1 MTIEGWSAEAFN
13 QVPDSQNEIHG
24 DRVSKLYGFEGG
36 LVPGVT
42 VSAYL
47 LHPGVVAWGRDFL
60 DRGRSHVRVISPLY
74 DGERFEVSVADVSA
88 DSYRAEL
95 RRPGDVLCA
104 TAEVSLPDA
113 PPPAPR
119 RRGDPVEEET
129 WQGPAATRE
138 HWAEL
143 QANGCRALR
152 FRWDHTHRMARYLRA
167 EAEGMPALLTGEAPC
182 ANTAYVLGVSNWVLA
197 ANGYMNPW
205 VHLETTCAALS
216 RHRRG
221 HHPRCGNG
229 RCRFLRA
236 QGPSVRG
243 RHRHAL
249 RRGCGRGRQR
259 GPREHRPARDLP
271 ASGYVAAR

>member
-74 DGERFEVSVADVSA
+74 DGERFEVSVADVVA

-113 PPPAPR
+113 PPPAPL

-167 EAEGMPALLTGEAPC
+167 EVEGIPELLTGEAPF

-205 VHLETTCAALS
+205 VHLETTAQHFRAIATGTTLVAEMAVADFFERKGHQFVDVTVTLFDEAEADNAALAS
-216 RHRRG
+216 ID
-221 HHPRCGNG
+221 
-229 RCRFLRA
+229 LRA
-236 QGPSVRG
+236 IYRLRG
-243 RHRHAL
+243 M
-249 RRGCGRGRQR
+249 
-259 GPREHRPARDLP
+259 
-271 ASGYVAAR
+271 

>member
-1 MTIEGWSAEAFN
+1 MTIEDWSAEAFN

-129 WQGPAATRE
+129 WQGPAATRA

-152 FRWDHTHRMARYLRA
+152 FRWDQAHRMARYLRV
-167 EAEGMPALLTGEAPC
+167 EAEGMPALLTGEAPF

-205 VHLETTCAALS
+205 VHLETTAQHFRAIAAGTTLVAEMAVADFFERKGHQFVDVTVTLFEEAEAEADNAALAS
-216 RHRRG
+216 ID
-221 HHPRCGNG
+221 
-229 RCRFLRA
+229 LRA
-236 QGPSVRG
+236 IYRLRG
-243 RHRHAL
+243 I
-249 RRGCGRGRQR
+249 
-259 GPREHRPARDLP
+259 
-271 ASGYVAAR
+271 